1 MIVDGRFQP
10 HDIAELTRQLLR
22 LLTLVP
28 RHHLVPSRLL
38 LLLLLLLFLGPPI
51 YRVIHLSLE
60 FRIIALDVFLEELA
74 AEGEVLEE
82 VIVAVDGVEVG
93 DEVFAVEVYEVVV
106 EVDLREGL
114 DVGVHVQ
121 RDVRDRCLIEKL
133 HQETVVLEVGRTLH
147 EVVEG

>member
-10 HDIAELTRQLLR
+10 HDIAELPRQLLR

-28 RHHLVPSRLL
+28 RHHLVHSRLL
-38 LLLLLLLFLGPPI
+38 LLLFLFLFLGRSI
-51 YRVIHLSLE
+51 YRIIHLCLE
-60 FRIIALDVFLEELA
+60 FRIVALDVFLEEFA
-74 AEGEVLEE
+74 AEAEVLEE
-82 VIVAVDGVEVG
+82 VVVAVDGVEVG
-93 DEVFAVEVYEVVV
+93 DEVFAVEVDEVVV

-121 RDVRDRCLIEKL
+121 GDVRDRRLIEKL
-133 HQETVVLEVGRTLH
+133 HQETVVLEVGRALH

>member
-10 HDIAELTRQLLR
+10 HDIAELPRQLLR
-22 LLTLVP
+22 FLTLVP
-28 RHHLVPSRLL
+28 SHHLVRSRLL
-38 LLLLLLLFLGPPI
+38 LLLLLLLFLRPPI

-60 FRIIALDVFLEELA
+60 FRIIALDVFLKEFA
-74 AEGEVLEE
+74 AEGEVFEE
-82 VIVAVDGVEVG
+82 VVVAVDGVEVG
-93 DEVFAVEVYEVVV
+93 DEVFAVEVHEVVV
-106 EVDLREGL
+106 KVDLREGL

-121 RDVRDRCLIEKL
+121 GDVRDRRFIEKL

>member
-10 HDIAELTRQLLR
+10 HDIAELTRQLFR

-60 FRIIALDVFLEELA
+60 FRIVALDVFLEEFA
-74 AEGEVLEE
+74 AEGEVLDE
-82 VIVAVDGVEVG
+82 VVVAVDGVEVS
-93 DEVFAVEVYEVVV
+93 DEVFAVEVDQVVV

-121 RDVRDRCLIEKL
+121 GDVRDCRLIEKL
-133 HQETVVLEVGRTLH
+133 HQKTVVLEVGRTLH